1 MCRIYEFDFA
11 IFLST
16 PRLARKECLKKT
28 GMKLD
33 LFTNVYML
41 LMVEKELE
49 VEYVM

>member
-33 LFTNVYML
+33 LFTDVYML